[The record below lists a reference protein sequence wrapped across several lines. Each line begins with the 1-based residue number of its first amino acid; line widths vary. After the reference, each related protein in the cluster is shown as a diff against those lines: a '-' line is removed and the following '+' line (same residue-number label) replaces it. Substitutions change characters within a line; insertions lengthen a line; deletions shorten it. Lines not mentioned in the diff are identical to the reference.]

1 MNILIVEDSQAVRRM
16 IRSVVCRP
24 ADQCHECSDGSEAL
38 AAYAQHRPDCVLM
51 DIEMKT
57 VDGITATEQIRA
69 AFPEAK
75 IVIVTNYDDADLRLA
90 ALAAGACAYVLKDE
104 LYKLRSLLTG

>member
-16 IRSVVCRP
+16 IRNVVCRP
-24 ADQCHECSDGSEAL
+24 ADQCYECSDGCEAL
-38 AAYAQHRPDCVLM
+38 AAYAQHQPDCVLM

-57 VDGITATEQIRA
+57 VDGITATGQIRA

-104 LYKLRSLLTG
+104 LYKLRSSLTG